1 MFTFE
6 NLVVFH
12 LLFCKIVNIYQKSIM
27 QINFNTSLVYI
38 FVQCELYVFNNLSN
52 PKYVGSELI
61 DKIFVLANH
70 TEFIW
75 SKNR

>member
-1 MFTFE
+1 
-6 NLVVFH
+6 
-12 LLFCKIVNIYQKSIM
+12 M